1 MKFYD
6 KILKFVCTYCSEA
19 SYELNSTVDVLVTY
33 RTSFEKTANATS
45 ILTESC

>member
-1 MKFYD
+1 MKFYH
-6 KILKFVCTYCSEA
+6 KISKFLCTHCSEA